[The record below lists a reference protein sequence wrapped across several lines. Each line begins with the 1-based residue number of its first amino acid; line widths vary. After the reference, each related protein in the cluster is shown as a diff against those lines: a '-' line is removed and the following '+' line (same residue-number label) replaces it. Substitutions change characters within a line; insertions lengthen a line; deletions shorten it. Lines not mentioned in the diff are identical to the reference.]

1 MQQQIYINFNAELG
15 TQASKRLMDAI
26 RNVDNDDE
34 IIISLDN
41 RDAHQADQLFS
52 ILEKHEFQYLPK
64 GDETGERY
72 YILAKRR

>member
-15 TQASKRLMDAI
+15 TQASKRLMDAL

-34 IIISLDN
+34 IVISMDN

-72 YILAKRR
+72 YIFAKRK